1 MAEWLRR
8 GLQILARRFDSG
20 SGLQPFERAI
30 DRAPVRSIGEAM
42 TDQAPPSPLRRVRM
56 ILWAAVAVA
65 LAAFAFIQLRPQA
78 APEASSA
85 GPPFAPFTLIDGNGQ
100 PFSSAK
106 LEGKPL
112 ALYFGFTRCGD
123 ACPTALGRMAR
134 LRDRIGGPDAFNLV
148 FITIDPEHD
157 GPTKV
162 GQYAT
167 LFDTPIIGLTGSK
180 DAIAKV
186 KRDYGIHA
194 EPTPHAGAGME
205 MAHTTS
211 VLLFDRE
218 GRWAGT
224 IAPNETDEAALAALK
239 RITA

>member
-1 MAEWLRR
+1 
-8 GLQILARRFDSG
+8 
-20 SGLQPFERAI
+20 
-30 DRAPVRSIGEAM
+30 M
-42 TDQAPPSPLRRVRM
+42 TDHPSPSPLRRVR
-56 ILWAAVAVA
+56 IVLWAAVAVA
-65 LAAFAFIQLRPQA
+65 LAAFAVVQLRSTSDAETATA
-78 APEASSA
+78 AA
-85 GPPFAPFTLIDGNGQ
+85 GPKLAAFTLIDGKGQ

-123 ACPTALGRMAR
+123 ACPTTLGRMAR
-134 LRDRIGGPDAFNLV
+134 LRDRIGGPDAFNLA

-157 GPTKV
+157 GPAKV

-180 DAIAKV
+180 EAIAKV
-186 KRDYGIHA
+186 KKDYGIHA

-211 VLLFDRE
+211 VLLFDDE
-218 GRWAGT
+218 GRSAGT
-224 IAPNETDEAALAALK
+224 ISPSDSDETALAALK